1 MGVLQLHS
9 PPLGPRRPSRQ
20 GTGESIHEIFAR
32 ASSDFGLCLQPDRNH
47 IKYIQLVYKRL
58 EGETEMTKIA
68 IFLMVMAIIVTAPA
82 KSALSAE
89 PANQSGASSESSQK
103 DECLL
108 ILKNCE
114 MQAESLK
121 QRIQR
126 LDNEIAKGTKVYSYE
141 DLTKLKNML
150 NDALQTLQLLEQE
163 GKPTLGM

>member
-1 MGVLQLHS
+1 
-9 PPLGPRRPSRQ
+9 
-20 GTGESIHEIFAR
+20 
-32 ASSDFGLCLQPDRNH
+32 
-47 IKYIQLVYKRL
+47 
-58 EGETEMTKIA
+58 MTKIA